1 MNGRDR
7 SKQTKVTT
15 VNARQQFSDIV
26 NWSAYGK
33 ERIVLTRSGK
43 EVVALVPIEDLNLLE
58 ELEDRLDIEAARK
71 ALMKDFCQFLIDWF
85 CCGQRDF

>member
-1 MNGRDR
+1 MMEVPM
-7 SKQTKVTT
+7 SKVTT

-26 NWSAYGK
+26 NRSAYGK
-33 ERIVLTRSGK
+33 ERIVLTRRGK

-71 ALMKDFCQFLIDWF
+71 ALKEPGSVPWEKVKKDMGL
-85 CCGQRDF
+85 